1 MIAHTDMYSAF
12 GFLHCRMDESS
23 DVSEKRTVSIFK
35 VSEMIT
41 LEPIQLPWKMRAL
54 SSCMTPEHVRIAQ
67 DKKTKKKVIWS
78 AVTVRSRR
86 KKSYVLITFDTAPS
100 CTDSPPPLKFLILSF
115 PAKPTI
121 TCLFSAICIPAKF
134 KLYLRLY
141 SMNLSKGEFRHFTK
155 QIWHPFFVS
164 PSFVPKGPTKSDVP
178 CSYFIIFLSPP
189 TSPKLKL
196 DDQPLDSFPRLP
208 AYTLYSFSCTPYLE
222 AASSIRNLS
231 ACHSFATRK

>member
-1 MIAHTDMYSAF
+1 MYA
-12 GFLHCRMDESS
+12 LHRTKKRKKRSFDQQLLWDPE
-23 DVSEKRTVSIFK
+23 EKNPMYWLRLT
-35 VSEMIT
+35 
-41 LEPIQLPWKMRAL
+41 QLP
-54 SSCMTPEHVRIAQ
+54 HVRIA
-67 DKKTKKKVIWS
+67 
-78 AVTVRSRR
+78 
-86 KKSYVLITFDTAPS
+86 
-100 CTDSPPPLKFLILSF
+100 PPPLKFLILSF